1 MARIEALDVIPADA
15 LHQLP
20 EVAGIGRRHQQV
32 DVVVHQDLRMQLAGG
47 LVQGLGQQVQVEQ
60 PVVVIEKAW
69 EPVVAALDHMLR
81 NAGECDARKSCHDEE
96 CGDGTSVLQSVDT
109 AALCGV
115 SEPDP
120 VMAPTCIP
128 LKLNDMNESRHHV

>member
-1 MARIEALDVIPADA
+1 MDVMPADV

-20 EVAGIGRRHQQV
+20 EVAGIGRRHQKM
-32 DVVVHQDLRMQLAGG
+32 DVVVHQDVRMQLARG
-47 LVQGLGQQVQVEQ
+47 LVQRLSQLMQIEQ
-60 PVVVIEKAW
+60 PVVVIEEAR
-69 EPVVAALDHMLR
+69 EAVVAALDHMLR
-81 NAGECDARKSCHDEE
+81 NAGECDARKSCHDQE

-120 VMAPTCIP
+120 VMA
-128 LKLNDMNESRHHV
+128 KLNDMNESRHHV